1 MMHKC
6 YNEQKS
12 LNFFTNVFDEI
23 FTETNVGQ
31 PTADVI
37 ENDNEF
43 IVEIMLP
50 GFKREDVSVHIED
63 DVLGIEGNR
72 KVNDKLNYNRK
83 GSFFGTVKATY
94 QLPEYV
100 IGDKIDASF
109 TDGVLSITIPKDVES
124 KLSKEIK
131 IS

>member
-1 MMHKC
+1 MRQRC
-6 YNEQKS
+6 YNTQDS
-12 LNFFTNVFDEI
+12 LKFFTDIFDEI
-23 FTETNVGQ
+23 FMETNVGQ

-37 ENDNEF
+37 ENDKEF
-43 IVEIMLP
+43 ILEIILP
-50 GFKREDVSVHIED
+50 GFKKENVSIHVEN
-63 DVLGIEGNR
+63 DVLEIEGKR
-72 KVNDKLNYNRK
+72 TVDEKLKYNRK
-83 GSFFGTVKATY
+83 GSFFGTVKAAY

-124 KLSKEIK
+124 KLSKEIS